1 MSTIRS
7 FAGSRM
13 RLLRAS
19 LLVLLA
25 AGLLG
30 CGATEIASGL
40 TEGEAQ
46 EAVVTL
52 QQFGV
57 SAEKVRV
64 GEGEEATFSVTVPA
78 AEVASANQIL
88 KKYELPR
95 EKPKGLGEIFT
106 QGGLIPTATEEK
118 AMMLLAIQGEIAR
131 TLETVDGIAAARV
144 HIVMPEKDPLA
155 EGGGTP
161 ASASVFIKYR
171 GEQLPLTPEEI
182 KQIVAHSV
190 DGLDP
195 NRVAVVLKPI
205 LIDQGKLTRMAKTST
220 VIAGQDPTIFI
231 IVLAGLCLVLV
242 IVMVVLVLKL
252 QSEKS
257 RYLQLRR
264 EMGAGGR

>member
-46 EAVVTL
+46 ETVVTL
-52 QQFGV
+52 QQFGI
-57 SAEKVRV
+57 SAEKVRI

-78 AEVASANQIL
+78 SEMASANQIL
-88 KKYELPR
+88 KKFELPR

-131 TLETVDGIAAARV
+131 TLETVDGTILHLRPHSICLHGDNPEAVALAAKIRKALEDAHV
-144 HIVMPEKDPLA
+144 TVTPLK
-155 EGGGTP
+155 E
-161 ASASVFIKYR
+161 
-171 GEQLPLTPEEI
+171 
-182 KQIVAHSV
+182 
-190 DGLDP
+190 
-195 NRVAVVLKPI
+195 VLF
-205 LIDQGKLTRMAKTST
+205 S
-220 VIAGQDPTIFI
+220 
-231 IVLAGLCLVLV
+231 
-242 IVMVVLVLKL
+242 
-252 QSEKS
+252 
-257 RYLQLRR
+257 
-264 EMGAGGR
+264 

>member
-52 QQFGV
+52 QQFGI

-95 EKPKGLGEIFT
+95 EKPKGLG
-106 QGGLIPTATEEK
+106 
-118 AMMLLAIQGEIAR
+118 
-131 TLETVDGIAAARV
+131 
-144 HIVMPEKDPLA
+144 
-155 EGGGTP
+155 
-161 ASASVFIKYR
+161 
-171 GEQLPLTPEEI
+171 
-182 KQIVAHSV
+182 
-190 DGLDP
+190 
-195 NRVAVVLKPI
+195 
-205 LIDQGKLTRMAKTST
+205 
-220 VIAGQDPTIFI
+220 
-231 IVLAGLCLVLV
+231 
-242 IVMVVLVLKL
+242 
-252 QSEKS
+252 
-257 RYLQLRR
+257 
-264 EMGAGGR
+264 